1 MSKKCFLVVFLICVS
16 PLIGS
21 VKANATQS
29 VSDAIRNGKI
39 NGEFKVW
46 YQTNDNDTGNNNIFD
61 KENSIFDAG
70 LGLGYTTDNY
80 HGFSACVNF
89 FAIDDL
95 GAYDNF
101 ANSSIHG
108 VDHSDTASW
117 LGEAFISYNK
127 ANTHLNIGRQ
137 NLTSPLINSD
147 NWAVF
152 PNNFEAILVQNRDL
166 PNTTVSICYVS
177 EERTLKSETFEDI
190 AEDGGIFLG
199 VVNKSLPNTLLSG
212 YYYHIDDVSDID
224 AIYFEATAK
233 LSSISLAGQ
242 YIFFD
247 PDGINTEETNA
258 FGFKISSKFGIFDLS
273 AAFSS
278 VDNGT
283 LNAAKLSDNGIKT
296 PLYTATLSG
305 DGDIAGATDTDSYKF
320 SIGLSPID
328 NFNLTATFA
337 YYDHGSNSSARPNDE
352 SISDELVIRYTGF
365 KNITLFG
372 AYVYSD
378 HNGIGAW
385 KGATINE
392 ALNSIRIWASYKF

>member
-1 MSKKCFLVVFLICVS
+1 MISKKCFIAVILICVS
-16 PLIGS
+16 MLIGF

-29 VSDAIRNGKI
+29 ISDAIRNGKI

-46 YQTNDNDTGNNNIFD
+46 YQTNDNDADNNNIFD

-80 HGFSACVNF
+80 HGFSASVNF

-95 GAYDNF
+95 SAYDNF
-101 ANSSIHG
+101 ANNSIHG

-127 ANTHLNIGRQ
+127 ANTNLNIGRQ
-137 NLTSPLINSD
+137 NLKSPLINSD

-152 PNNFEAILVQNRDL
+152 PNNFEAVLVQNHDL

-199 VVNKSLPNTLLSG
+199 VVNKSLPNSLLSG

-233 LSSISLAGQ
+233 MSSI
-242 YIFFD
+242 
-247 PDGINTEETNA
+247 
-258 FGFKISSKFGIFDLS
+258 K
-273 AAFSS
+273 
-278 VDNGT
+278 
-283 LNAAKLSDNGIKT
+283 
-296 PLYTATLSG
+296 SG
-305 DGDIAGATDTDSYKF
+305 RAI
-320 SIGLSPID
+320 
-328 NFNLTATFA
+328 
-337 YYDHGSNSSARPNDE
+337 
-352 SISDELVIRYTGF
+352 
-365 KNITLFG
+365 
-372 AYVYSD
+372 YV
-378 HNGIGAW
+378 
-385 KGATINE
+385 
-392 ALNSIRIWASYKF
+392 F